1 MKYAIVFFKKVETSV
16 QYMLKYLFRNSYIL
30 FLSVS
35 AIAQTGAVTY
45 VHDPCII
52 KTADYYYIF
61 STGDRIEMRRST
73 DIQNWKRLKQ
83 VFSSIPEWGKQEV
96 PGVRNIWAPDI
107 FYRDST
113 YYLYY
118 SLSTFG
124 SNRSRIGLAT
134 NQTLDPDSPSYHWI
148 DKGKVFGS
156 NSEDSYN
163 AIDPN
168 IAEDQQGR
176 LWLTFGSFWSG
187 IKIIE
192 LDSTTMKPKSGASL
206 YSIAGRPNWGP
217 IEAPYIIYRNGY
229 YYLFVSFDFCCKGV
243 NSSYNIRVGRSTEIT
258 GPYKSE
264 NGALMTNG
272 GGTLILKS
280 DDRWIGPGHCAVLQ
294 EKDETWLV
302 HHAYDAENHGVPT
315 LRIEKLIWD
324 EDDWPVLETAT
335 SLQGTKSRLYQNYPN
350 PFKQST
356 EITFDLLA
364 AEFVSLSIYD
374 VQGRLISTLV
384 SETLGTG
391 PHTVIFN
398 AGSLASSI
406 YFYTLR
412 TSHLKTTKKMI
423 LLK

>member
-1 MKYAIVFFKKVETSV
+1 MKTPYLFFKRAKTPVRYLPVKIAIHCYFILLSISV
-16 QYMLKYLFRNSYIL
+16 L
-30 FLSVS
+30 
-35 AIAQTGAVTY
+35 AQTEDVTF

-61 STGDRIEMRRST
+61 STGNRIEMRRSP
-73 DIQNWKRLKQ
+73 DMQEWQRLNQ
-83 VFSSIPEWGKQEV
+83 VFNSIPEWGKQEV
-96 PGVRNIWAPDI
+96 PGVKNIWAPDI
-107 FYRDST
+107 FYKDST

-124 SNRSRIGLAT
+124 SSNSRIGLAT
-134 NQTLDPDSPSYHWI
+134 NKTLDQDSPSYQWI
-148 DKGKVFGS
+148 DQGKVIASYSGG
-156 NSEDSYN
+156 SYN

-168 IAEDQQGR
+168 IAEDQLGR
-176 LWLTFGSFWSG
+176 LWLSFGSFWSG

-192 LDSTTMKPKSGASL
+192 LDSTTMKPKNGASL
-206 YSIAGRPNWGP
+206 KSIAGRPNWGA

-229 YYLFVSFDFCCKGV
+229 YYLFVSFDFCCKDV
-243 NSSYNIRVGRSTEIT
+243 NSTYNIRVGRSAEIT
-258 GPYKSE
+258 GPYKAK
-264 NGALMTNG
+264 NGTLMTNG

-294 EKDETWLV
+294 EEDETWLV

-324 EDDWPVLETAT
+324 EGDWPVLETAT

-350 PFKQST
+350 PFNQST

-364 AEFVSLSIYD
+364 AGFVSLSIYD

-384 SETLGTG
+384 NETLGTG